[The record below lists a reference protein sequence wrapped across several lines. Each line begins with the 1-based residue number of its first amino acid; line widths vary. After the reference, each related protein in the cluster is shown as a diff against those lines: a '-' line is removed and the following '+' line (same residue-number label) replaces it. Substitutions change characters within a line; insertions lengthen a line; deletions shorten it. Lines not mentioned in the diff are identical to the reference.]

1 MAALGGPKIVKTYEF
16 HLPMHNIREEGSL
29 NSAEISQKGRYDN
42 IGKASTMFRQSKR
55 KDTGLEKKD
64 EISS

>member
-1 MAALGGPKIVKTYEF
+1 
-16 HLPMHNIREEGSL
+16 MHNIREEGSL
-29 NSAEISQKGRYDN
+29 NSAEISQKAGRYDN

-64 EISS
+64 EISSQMLDDGQTE